1 MSINPLANWV
11 PCSHSVTI
19 DSATFYVVS
28 WCCCACCV
36 ATRLFAS
43 DDYIVCRPSPIH
55 NVRSASFIV
64 PLMLRLHTFIMQIA
78 VSAVFALNCWC
89 VCDCKGESV
98 MRNHV
103 IWPAHCPVRCRIWY
117 CKMSSKFPDSLG
129 HSLLSSQC
137 TSHELCFVCVVIG
150 MVGLSMTVESDEVYF
165 RNSWRDIKLA
175 EWFSHCLP
183 DECYMS

>member
-1 MSINPLANWV
+1 ML
-11 PCSHSVTI
+11 CCDTSVCK
-19 DSATFYVVS
+19 
-28 WCCCACCV
+28 WW
-36 ATRLFAS
+36 
-43 DDYIVCRPSPIH
+43 
-55 NVRSASFIV
+55 
-64 PLMLRLHTFIMQIA
+64 LHCMPPQSYSQCEERIIYRTTDAQTAHFHHA
-78 VSAVFALNCWC
+78 NCWFC
-89 VCDCKGESV
+89 WCLCDCKGESV